1 MLIVAPVALNQPGNL
16 RAAPFLIV
24 NRLFAP
30 ETVKANFRKGE
41 IESVW
46 VVTIEWS
53 RTSSPPAFTFSAYP
67 WWDVSFAKLRPP
79 SVSVRLPPEFTL
91 IVPSTEYRIPVQTCV
106 FVIVQS
112 PVMTPPTWSQVPAR
126 AAGARAR
133 SVANSPPRATDQTMR
148 SVRALALR
156 PARLDIEASPQ
167 EEAPGYIVEDATG
180 GHEPLPIQG
189 RFLKRFSDDYPSRY
203 VPVLTQENIG
213 FLREVIFYPSSVIK
227 IRFRSGMRAVRA
239 IGLGPRR
246 SRMDEM
252 ARNSIRGRRVP
263 SIFVRVRWL
272 ASDREG
278 RNPRVPRDSHAITG
292 W

>member
-1 MLIVAPVALNQPGNL
+1 SVLRPRPEISGSVKPVIFESVMLIVALVALNQPGNFSD
-16 RAAPFLIV
+16 APFLIV

-156 PARLDIEASPQ
+156 PATIPDGRNGTELDPRE
-167 EEAPGYIVEDATG
+167 TG
-180 GHEPLPIQG
+180 SI
-189 RFLKRFSDDYPSRY
+189 D
-203 VPVLTQENIG
+203 
-213 FLREVIFYPSSVIK
+213 LRP
-227 IRFRSGMRAVRA
+227 
-239 IGLGPRR
+239 
-246 SRMDEM
+246 
-252 ARNSIRGRRVP
+252 
-263 SIFVRVRWL
+263 VRWL
-272 ASDREG
+272 GSDREG